1 MRPLEGQ
8 RIALLESRKAAD
20 IAHMVQR
27 LGGTPICAPSVREV
41 LREGDFTPLLARL
54 SDRGFDLVVALT
66 AAASDALFAEADRH
80 GALDGVITALKQTT
94 LACRG
99 PKPML
104 SLKRRGLTAQVV
116 TEKPH
121 TIDELL
127 DALATIDVRGARVLM
142 LHYGEHSDVLST
154 ALIDRGAHVED
165 LCLYDWALPED
176 LGPLETLVTDT
187 LAGRIDV
194 MLFTSQIQLRHL
206 MQVAGAMQLDVP
218 LTHALR
224 DDVIVGAVGPVCSRA
239 LRASGIVPDVMPH
252 SPNGPSLIQAVADY
266 VSMFDERPET
276 SR

>member
-8 RIALLESRKAAD
+8 KIALLETRKAAD
-20 IAHMVQR
+20 IAAMVQR
-27 LGGTPICAPSVREV
+27 LGGTPICVPSVREV
-41 LREGDFTPLLARL
+41 LREGDFQPLLARL
-54 SDRGFDLVVALT
+54 SAGGFDLVVALT
-66 AAASDALFAEADRH
+66 AAASDALFAEAERH
-80 GALDGVITALKQTT
+80 GALDAVIAALKQTT

-104 SLKRRGLTAQVV
+104 SLKRRGLTTQVV

-121 TIDELL
+121 TIEELL
-127 DALATIDVRGARVLM
+127 DALAKIDVRGARVLM
-142 LHYGEHSDVLST
+142 LHYGEQSDVLST
-154 ALIDRGAHVED
+154 ALIHRGAHVED

-176 LGPLETLVTDT
+176 LVPLETLVRDT
-187 LAGRIDV
+187 LAGRIDA

-206 MQVAGAMQLDVP
+206 MQVAAAMQLEIP

-266 VSMFDERPET
+266 VSMFDERAET
-276 SR
+276 SQ

>member
-8 RIALLESRKAAD
+8 KIALLESRKAAD
-20 IAHMVQR
+20 IAAMVQR
-27 LGGTPICAPSVREV
+27 LGGTPICVPSVREV
-41 LREGDFTPLLARL
+41 LRDTDLQPLLARL
-54 SDRGFDLVVALT
+54 TDRGFDLVVALT
-66 AAASDALFAEADRH
+66 AAASDALFSEAERH
-80 GALDGVITALKQTT
+80 NALDEVIAALKDTT

-127 DALATIDVRGARVLM
+127 EALATIEVRGARVLM
-142 LHYGEHSDVLST
+142 LHYGEHSGVLST
-154 ALIDRGAHVED
+154 ALIDRGANVED

-176 LGPLETLVTDT
+176 LAPMETLVRDT

-206 MQVAGAMQLDVP
+206 MQVAAAMELSTP
-218 LTHALR
+218 LTHVLR
-224 DDVIVGAVGPVCSRA
+224 DDVIVGSVGPVCSRA

-266 VSMFDERPET
+266 VSMFEERAGT
-276 SR
+276 SE